1 MLSFECDYNYG
12 AHPAILERLAKENET
27 AYPGYGEDVI
37 CDSAKEKIKKACNC
51 PDATVYFTVGGTQT
65 NQIVIDTLLDN
76 YQGVVAATTGHV
88 EVHEAGA
95 IEYTGHKVLTVP
107 SYDGKMKAEDL
118 KNLLA
123 TFYADSS
130 YDHMVFPGM
139 VYISFPTE
147 YGTVYTKEE
156 MAELHS
162 ICKEYEI
169 PLFVDGARLGYGLAA
184 VEEMGGLT
192 LETLAQ
198 NCDVFYIGG
207 TKVGALFGEAIV
219 YTGAFRPKH
228 MITQIKQHGA
238 LLAKGWLLGIQYDT
252 LFTNDLYLEISRHAM
267 KQAKKLVAALTEK
280 GYEFFLNS
288 PTNQIF
294 VVLSDEKLHALEKE
308 VRFSVWEKT
317 DATHTVVRFATSW
330 ATTDEALAELIAL
343 L

>member
-12 AHPAILERLAKENET
+12 AHPKILERLAMENGN

-37 CDSAKEKIKKACNC
+37 CESAKEKIRMACNC

-107 SYDGKMKAEDL
+107 GYDGKMKAEDL
-118 KNLLA
+118 KTLLE

-156 MAELHS
+156 MAALHS

-238 LLAKGWLLGIQYDT
+238 LLAKGWLLGLQYDT
-252 LFTNDLYLEISRHAM
+252 LFTDDLYLEISRHAM
-267 KQAKKLVAALTEK
+267 KQAKKLVSALTEK
-280 GYEFFLNS
+280 GYQFFLNS

-294 VVLSDEKLHALEKE
+294 VVLEDEKLHALEKE

-317 DATHTVVRFATSW
+317 DETHTVVRFATSW
-330 ATTDEALAELIAL
+330 ATTDEALSSLISL